1 MLCWLAVPTW
11 NVTLPTAD
19 RPWVVGIS
27 ELLPGG
33 SAPAWS
39 IPLAAAAAI
48 PVTLFLFIEQTIT
61 GLLLQQ
67 PAANLTKGSCDPPIV
82 ARPLSLLGA
91 IVCTVCFHGVL
102 AALACNC
109 CCAVQLFLR
118 HNCAD
123 CTTELQRSAAWHAV
137 HLVPSLPQ
145 SHDAADVR
153 ASPNQITLAQSRIA
167 CLMRHML

>member
-1 MLCWLAVPTW
+1 MCWLAVPTW

-33 SAPAWS
+33 SAPTWS

-67 PAANLTKGSCDPPIV
+67 PAANLTKGSCDPPV
-82 ARPLSLLGA
+82 SLWFGCLCSVLLCA
-91 IVCTVCFHGVL
+91 QYVL
-102 AALACNC
+102 A
-109 CCAVQLFLR
+109 
-118 HNCAD
+118 
-123 CTTELQRSAAWHAV
+123 ES
-137 HLVPSLPQ
+137 
-145 SHDAADVR
+145 
-153 ASPNQITLAQSRIA
+153 
-167 CLMRHML
+167 